1 MSVRILVAD
10 DHFVARRALRTFI
23 TTQRQDWVIC
33 AEASDGAEAVEQIT
47 ALHPD
52 VAVLDLAMGGLTGAA
67 VAEQISHESPNT
79 LVLTTSL
86 YDARPLIAK
95 LQSIGVRG
103 FIPKSRLGTD
113 LIPAIEAALNGQTWF
128 PQSKS
133 NC

>member
-1 MSVRILVAD
+1 MSVRVLVAD

-23 TTQRQDWVIC
+23 TTQRQDWEIC
-33 AEASDGAEAVEQIT
+33 AEATDGAEAVERVK

-79 LVLTTSL
+79 IVLTTSM
-86 YDARPLIAK
+86 YDARPLLLR

-113 LIPAIEAALNGQTWF
+113 LIPAIEAVLNGQTWF
-128 PQSKS
+128 KPSDMH
-133 NC
+133 